1 MYTLMI
7 YSLKVGA
14 CLAVFYL
21 FFKLLLSRETFH
33 RLNRIVVLAAMVLS
47 FVLPL
52 CVITVYREL
61 PAMPELPVT
70 EDAGY
75 APSAEPE
82 SQPFPWDK
90 AATAA
95 FLAGAAAALLW
106 TLGSVCG
113 VLHMIRRGHRERLG
127 DGSVL
132 VRTDQPVIPFSWY
145 RYIVMSEKD
154 LAENGEAIVLHEKA
168 HLRLRH
174 SFDLLVTDLAGCL
187 QWFNPAMWLLR
198 RELRA
203 IHEYE
208 ADEAVLDS
216 GVDARQYQLLLIRKA
231 AGGRWYSV
239 ANSFNHSKLKNRITM
254 MLRKRSS
261 RWAGARV
268 LFLLPLTGLALGA
281 FARTAYV
288 FPDDKGKKENV
299 SIRIEGTNFYSSDG
313 KSGKPLFVVDGLEVE
328 SIESLSPDRIA
339 SITVLKDASAEAL
352 YGEKGKNG
360 VVVVSTKDAAGGAQD
375 YSVDVEDGSAKVVVR
390 GSGKMSDVRVIGSS
404 TVPRDKAGMD
414 AGAKTH
420 GSVVSV
426 TGSDGKKT
434 VVSQS
439 RVTVI
444 KAQPDAVQVDGLSPR
459 HATQAA
465 EAGLKAAEEGMKAA
479 RAGLEAAREYMSG
492 EEWKKAQAELDRAQK
507 ELSSAR
513 KLSAA
518 QLAAVREQE
527 EAVRK
532 YMASDE
538 WKEAQKQIQQAQEHL
553 ADPRVQAA
561 LAKAAEA
568 GSTAAGVEARRKV
581 AEHMGQT
588 EDAGTLKSSTI
599 VIRGSGTAPFE
610 KGKEPLLV
618 IDGKV
623 YKDTKKLE
631 GLDPGRIENMS
642 ILKDASAVEKYGRKA
657 RNGVI
662 EIKTKKK

>member
-1 MYTLMI
+1 MYTLML

-70 EDAGY
+70 EEAGY

-132 VRTDQPVIPFSWY
+132 VRTDQPVVPFSWY

-254 MLRKRSS
+254 MLRKKSS
-261 RWAGARV
+261 RWTGARV
-268 LFLLPLTGLALGA
+268 LLLLPLTALALGA
-281 FARTAYV
+281 FAETVYL
-288 FPDDKGKKENV
+288 FPEDKGKKENLK
-299 SIRIEGTNFYSSDG
+299 IRTSAPDG
-313 KSGKPLFVVDGLEVE
+313 ADPLVLVDGREQPAS
-328 SIESLSPDRIA
+328 SINDITPEQIQ
-339 SITVLKDASAEAL
+339 SITVLKDSTAIRM
-352 YGEKGKNG
+352 YGDKGRNG
-360 VVVVSTKDAAGGAQD
+360 VVLVELKKEGNGTPQSDADDVTVVGYASSDDAPIHIVGKEGALPEHVLYLVDGERVPEIGSLDPGRIESVSVLKGKDNIPSEYAGQGYEGVIEIRTKKK
-375 YSVDVEDGSAKVVVR
+375 SDG
-390 GSGKMSDVRVIGSS
+390 VRV
-404 TVPRDKAGMD
+404 
-414 AGAKTH
+414 
-420 GSVVSV
+420 
-426 TGSDGKKT
+426 
-434 VVSQS
+434 
-439 RVTVI
+439 
-444 KAQPDAVQVDGLSPR
+444 LSP
-459 HATQAA
+459 
-465 EAGLKAAEEGMKAA
+465 EEA
-479 RAGLEAAREYMSG
+479 RAYFESKEGKEVLRSLDRMEEYFKSDEWQEAQRKMEASG
-492 EEWKKAQAELDRAQK
+492 E
-507 ELSSAR
+507 
-513 KLSAA
+513 
-518 QLAAVREQE
+518 
-527 EAVRK
+527 
-532 YMASDE
+532 YFNSDE
-538 WKEAQKQIQQAQEHL
+538 WKEAQRKMDAYFKSDEWQEALRKMEASGEYFNSDEWKEAQLRLKEL
-553 ADPRVQAA
+553 DKLSDR
-561 LAKAAEA
+561 L
-568 GSTAAGVEARRKV
+568 GS
-581 AEHMGQT
+581 
-588 EDAGTLKSSTI
+588 EDGLGI
-599 VIRGSGTAPFE
+599 VIRNASIG
-610 KGKEPLLV
+610 KGAFAGMKV
-618 IDGKV
+618 YIDGREASSEEV
-623 YKDTKKLE
+623 DR
-631 GLDPGRIENMS
+631 LDPEKIRHMEVLTGKKAVRRYGEQ
-642 ILKDASAVEKYGRKA
+642 ASE
-657 RNGVI
+657 GVV
-662 EIKTKKK
+662 EIKTRK